1 MNCGTVTC
9 HNEPTVLAFWPGKD
23 TPMCPSC
30 YARGV
35 AIADIMGFRLHS
47 MPIEA
52 SHLYQQTA
60 LDAAARLV
68 GKIEPEPGKE

>member
-1 MNCGTVTC
+1 MHCCSSDCTDEATHLVY
-9 HNEPTVLAFWPGKD
+9 WPGQPS
-23 TPMCPSC
+23 PMCLRC
-30 YARGV
+30 FARGCS
-35 AIADIMGFRLHS
+35 IADIMGFRLHS

-60 LDAAARLV
+60 LAAAARLV